1 MNKVFKKNVNF
12 NKGGGSS
19 SGLSGK
25 IIIPKEL
32 LVKLNITTEENEVII
47 YSEDDKIIIKKNG

>member
-12 NKGGGSS
+12 NKGGSS